1 MLHMRCKIVIYIS
14 GKFVSYSFEILFQ
27 ESADNVDPNSS
38 SSKDALLEE
47 ACKKYAEATRLCP
60 TLYDVSSSLHMFDQ
74 NSSNLQ
80 KVFQCFLALSEK
92 RIKSITITFSNSLRK
107 ASHLRI

>member
-1 MLHMRCKIVIYIS
+1 MHNSMLLFIACMLHMHCKIVVYIL
-14 GKFVSYSFEILFQ
+14 GKFVSYSFEFQ

-92 RIKSITITFSNSLRK
+92 RIKSITITLFK
-107 ASHLRI
+107 

>member
-1 MLHMRCKIVIYIS
+1 MRCKIVIYIL

-60 TLYDVSSSLHMFDQ
+60 TLYDVSSSLMFDQ

-80 KVFQCFLALSEK
+80 KVFQCFLAFSEK
-92 RIKSITITFSNSLRK
+92 KKNKKLHNHTFQVVYEK
-107 ASHLRI
+107 HHI

>member
-1 MLHMRCKIVIYIS
+1 MLLFIACMLHMHCKIVVYIL
-14 GKFVSYSFEILFQ
+14 GKFVSYSFEFQ

-60 TLYDVSSSLHMFDQ
+60 TLYDVSSSLLMFD
-74 NSSNLQ
+74 
-80 KVFQCFLALSEK
+80 QCFLALSEK
-92 RIKSITITFSNSLRK
+92 RIKSITITLFK
-107 ASHLRI
+107 

>member
-1 MLHMRCKIVIYIS
+1 MRCKIVIYIL
-14 GKFVSYSFEILFQ
+14 GNFVSYYFEILFQ

-60 TLYDVSSSLHMFDQ
+60 TLYDVSSSLFIFDR
-74 NSSNLQ
+74 NSSNYRRFFSAFWSFRKKDKKHQ
-80 KVFQCFLALSEK
+80 SH
-92 RIKSITITFSNSLRK
+92 FSNSLRN
-107 ASHLRI
+107 ASHLRM

>member
-60 TLYDVSSSLHMFDQ
+60 TLYDVSSSLLMFD
-74 NSSNLQ
+74 
-80 KVFQCFLALSEK
+80 QCFLALSEK
-92 RIKSITITFSNSLRK
+92 RIKSITITLFK
-107 ASHLRI
+107 